1 MSNFVGIT
9 GKDGLIHDG
18 DDDPENQAI
27 IVDDDG
33 VYFVEGKIQT
43 DWSDVKEIALQE
55 EGLFRIE
62 LRGGLTVL
70 TGWIHWD
77 EDWLETNDK
86 ECTGNCDHV
95 QLLANLTRHLKDGGE
110 VIFCNNMRGFT
121 LDESIS
127 EYGFDFENISEK
139 TLPRDFAR
147 DKKIHTCYRLTFNK
161 ADMVKQPEPM
171 TSGKAAPKWQKSL
184 SAKSETYHDYTDRND
199 YEESV
204 RETLTNKVWGNAKA
218 STSSYKTQKQGRFTR
233 SDSEFNSD
241 SPRRNR
247 FEDGKSG
254 SGPVRDNRQWA
265 LEGEG
270 LFLRFGKRISRS
282 LRQGRAGQVPPP

>member
-95 QLLANLTRHLKDGGE
+95 QLLDDDINLKVYDDE
-110 VIFCNNMRGFT
+110 VATAIEDVFWAAALADKIRSSEHMF
-121 LDESIS
+121 LDESLLLRYYFIAYV
-127 EYGFDFENISEK
+127 ELYDFCTEANTIE
-139 TLPRDFAR
+139 DE
-147 DKKIHTCYRLTFNK
+147 DEIEKKI
-161 ADMVKQPEPM
+161 
-171 TSGKAAPKWQKSL
+171 
-184 SAKSETYHDYTDRND
+184 
-199 YEESV
+199 
-204 RETLTNKVWGNAKA
+204 
-218 STSSYKTQKQGRFTR
+218 
-233 SDSEFNSD
+233 
-241 SPRRNR
+241 
-247 FEDGKSG
+247 
-254 SGPVRDNRQWA
+254 
-265 LEGEG
+265 
-270 LFLRFGKRISRS
+270 
-282 LRQGRAGQVPPP
+282 QVFFKCH